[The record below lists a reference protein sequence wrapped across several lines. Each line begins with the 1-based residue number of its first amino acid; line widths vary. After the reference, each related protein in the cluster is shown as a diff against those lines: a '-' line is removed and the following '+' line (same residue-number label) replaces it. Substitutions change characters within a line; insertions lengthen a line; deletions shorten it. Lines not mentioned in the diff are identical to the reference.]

1 MKQAL
6 RAILSV
12 SVALALVGC
21 GSEAYSA
28 AQAVSAPVNN
38 PDRVL
43 DKFRTPDNTSDV
55 TLFCRNG
62 DYYVYMNGYK
72 EGNIQQFPKDERC
85 KN

>member
-1 MKQAL
+1 MNKAL
-6 RAILSV
+6 RSILSA
-12 SVALALVGC
+12 SMALALVGC

-28 AQAVSAPVNN
+28 AQARSAPVSN
-38 PDRVL
+38 PDRVI
-43 DKFRTPDNTSDV
+43 DKFRTPDNSSEV
-55 TLFCRNG
+55 ILFCRNG

>member
-6 RAILSV
+6 RAVLSIAMV
-12 SVALALVGC
+12 VALVGC
-21 GSEAYSA
+21 GSALTRA
-28 AQAVSAPVNN
+28 PQAVSAPVSN
-38 PDRVL
+38 PDRVI
-43 DKFRTPDNTSDV
+43 DKFKTPDDGSTV

-85 KN
+85 K